1 VVRRNQAGG
10 ASNERPNG
18 PLVARLRDDRGVALT
33 EFALILP
40 VLMLLLIGMLDFGKA
55 YNYWID
61 QTHLANE
68 GARWAAVNKN
78 PGGVAMTLQQYI
90 VSKAN
95 TNELKSG
102 GKNVSVPVGVCISFW
117 RDGASISTPLVGD
130 SVKVEAKATYQWLDI
145 VGDIPILDQVITG
158 SATMRIEQ
166 KPVNYAAGAGGTGA
180 TC

>member
-1 VVRRNQAGG
+1 VVRTNQAGGG

-18 PLVARLRDDRGVALT
+18 PLVARLRDERGVALT

-78 PGGVAMTLQQYI
+78 PGGISMSLQQHI
-90 VSKAN
+90 ASKAN
-95 TNELKSG
+95 TDELRDG
-102 GKNVSVPVGVCISFW
+102 GTSSVASALGVCIDFPNTSSNVGEPVRVRVSTTYAW
-117 RDGASISTPLVGD
+117 LPIIGDKISVLQT
-130 SVKVEAKATYQWLDI
+130 T
-145 VGDIPILDQVITG
+145 ITG